1 MVRQRVLAV
10 LLFLIA
16 LVALAASRTFPFL
29 DDLPELAE
37 SAIACL
43 GAACLLTGVWLWLR
57 KPAATPEGPVSV
69 RKSSR
74 RTGERG

>member
-16 LVALAASRTFPFL
+16 LGALAASHTFPFL

-37 SAIACL
+37 SAIAFL

-57 KPAATPEGPVSV
+57 KPPN
-69 RKSSR
+69 RSSHSAGDGGR
-74 RTGERG
+74 H